1 MPITLAQT
9 IVTASHWVGLTFP
22 GIIDE
27 PGSFSGSINSPYP
40 ARGPEPKNLTSFDI
54 FINATA
60 QVFSVP
66 EKFTIE
72 SWAASSANLLE
83 AGLKG
88 ILVYL
93 AISLTIFLSKPFLE
107 LIPVP
112 TAVPPCAK
120 K

>member
-1 MPITLAQT
+1 M
-9 IVTASHWVGLTFP
+9 GLTLP
-22 GIIDE
+22 GMIDE
-27 PGSFSGSINSPYP
+27 PGSFSGSVNSPYP
-40 ARGPEPKNLTSFDI
+40 ARGPEPKNLISFDI

-72 SWAASSANLLE
+72 SCAASSANLLE

-93 AISLTIFLSKPFLE
+93 EISLTIFYQNLF
-107 LIPVP
+107 
-112 TAVPPCAK
+112 
-120 K
+120 